1 MSNFALAYAAGVAE
15 FRQPQSTTKL
25 KRKATREL
33 RVWSDVPVAGTAFEA
48 ISGHPRHIKHPQLAA
63 LIAAAVVLH
72 ASFAWYLN
80 HNVAQRTLA
89 PTKSELSIEI
99 VRPPK
104 PIEPPKVEPPKPP
117 PPKVQPKQAQVLP
130 QIQQAA
136 PEPASTGVPSEAP
149 IAVAPVVSAP
159 PAPETL
165 PVSAPIGRAGY
176 LNNPAPEYPPMAV
189 RQGWQGTVLLR
200 VRVLSDGKV
209 EAVEI
214 KQSSGR
220 KLLDDEAI
228 RTVKKWLFTP
238 SKRGDTPVEGWATVP
253 IEFLLDQ

>member
-1 MSNFALAYAAGVAE
+1 MSNIALAYAGRDNFPLPRRIA
-15 FRQPQSTTKL
+15 P
-25 KRKATREL
+25 KRKAPRVL
-33 RVWSDVPVAGTAFEA
+33 RPWSEVSVAGTPLEA
-48 ISGHPRHIKHPQLAA
+48 VSGHPRHIKYPQLAA

-72 ASFAWYLN
+72 GGFAWYLT
-80 HNVAQRTLA
+80 HYGAQRTIA
-89 PTKSELSIEI
+89 PVKSELSIEI

-104 PIEPPKVEPPKPP
+104 PIEPPKVEPPKPA

-136 PEPASTGVPSEAP
+136 PEPATTGVATEAS

-159 PAPETL
+159 PAPEQL
-165 PVSAPIGRAGY
+165 PISAPVGRAGY
-176 LNNPAPEYPPMAV
+176 LNNPAPEYPAMAT
-189 RQGWQGTVLLR
+189 RQGWQGTVVLR
-200 VRVLSDGKV
+200 VRVLADGKV
-209 EAVEI
+209 ESVEL

-238 SKRGDTPVEGWATVP
+238 SKRGDTPVDGWATVP
-253 IEFLLDQ
+253 IEFLLD